1 MTKQGEEENTAKA
14 LSQLLDKVALHMSE
28 GVTHWDSLPSLVI
41 TSARRKATTSPKS
54 CSLALRRTVVYIL
67 VWLENQGCGSEKRQ
81 LARPPAM
88 LE

>member
-14 LSQLLDKVALHMSE
+14 LSQLLNKVALHMSE
-28 GVTHWDSLPSLVI
+28 GVTHWDSLPSLAI
-41 TSARRKATTSPKS
+41 TSACRKATTSPKF
-54 CSLALRRTVVYIL
+54 CSLALRRMVVYIL
-67 VWLENQGCGSEKRQ
+67 VWLENQGYGSEKRQ